1 MSCLE
6 PYLLP
11 YCRYSSGFSS
21 SLACLQ
27 SCPLC
32 LFPVRLS
39 HAMYSSGFGSFVD
52 KTVLPF
58 VNTHPEKLR
67 NPCPNKEKACQAPFA
82 FRHVLKLTDNS
93 NQFQTEV
100 GKQLISGNL
109 DAPEG
114 GLDAIMQVAACPV
127 RLLSLFRSS
136 DFLKL
141 RGSTW
146 AVGPLSLAGGP
157 VQELTPIWSHC
168 HPKS

>member
-1 MSCLE
+1 
-6 PYLLP
+6 
-11 YCRYSSGFSS
+11 
-21 SLACLQ
+21 
-27 SCPLC
+27 
-32 LFPVRLS
+32 
-39 HAMYSSGFGSFVD
+39 MYPSGFGSFVD

-67 NPCPNKEKACQAPFA
+67 NPCPNKEKACQPPFA

-127 RLLSLFRSS
+127 RPLSLFRFPN
-136 DFLKL
+136 FLKL
-141 RGSTW
+141 HQCHGASC
-146 AVGPLSLAGGP
+146 SGGW
-157 VQELTPIWSHC
+157 VCSGTHPIWSHAVTPGLRRASSVTLITPS
-168 HPKS
+168 HRDGRAWT